1 MGAGNHDRHSP
12 RLHGAWRMSVR
23 SRWDWVRRDLRD
35 DSGGALVEFLGVTV
49 VILVP
54 VIYAVIAAGQ
64 VQAAMFAVEGASR
77 EAARG
82 AVVAGLDV
90 LDSGG
95 NMVDAR
101 AAGAARA
108 SAGVQMA
115 LEDFAVSGQPT
126 VEFECDAEPCFAPGS
141 TVSAYVGV
149 DVPLPGVP
157 SFVVEMLPMSVNVS
171 AVGRSPVDGRVP

>member
-1 MGAGNHDRHSP
+1 MSMKSRLVRARH
-12 RLHGAWRMSVR
+12 
-23 SRWDWVRRDLRD
+23 DLRD

-54 VIYAVIAAGQ
+54 VIYVVIAAAQ
-64 VQAAMFAVEGASR
+64 IQAATFAVEGASR

-95 NMVDAR
+95 NMADAR
-101 AAGAARA
+101 AAGAERA
-108 SAGVQMA
+108 QAGVQLA
-115 LEDFAVSGQPT
+115 LEDFAVNGKPT
-126 VEFECDAEPCFAPGS
+126 VAFECGTDPCFTAGS
-141 TVSAYVGV
+141 SVSAHVSV

-157 SFVVEMLPMSVNVS
+157 SFVVDALPVSVNVA
-171 AVGRSPVDGRVP
+171 AVGRSSVDGLAP

>member
-1 MGAGNHDRHSP
+1 
-12 RLHGAWRMSVR
+12 MSVR
-23 SRWDWVRRDLRD
+23 RRWSRMRRELRD
-35 DSGGALVEFLGVTV
+35 DSGGALVEFLGITV

-64 VQAAMFAVEGASR
+64 IQAAMFAIEGASR

-95 NMVDAR
+95 NMADAR
-101 AAGAARA
+101 AAGATRA
-108 SAGVQMA
+108 QAGVQLA
-115 LEDFAVSGQPT
+115 LEDFAVSGKPT
-126 VEFECDAEPCFAPGS
+126 VGFDCDADPCFAPGS
-141 TVSAYVGV
+141 SVSAHVAV

-157 SFVVEMLPMSVNVS
+157 AFVVEALPVSVKVS
-171 AVGRSPVDGRVP
+171 AVGRSPVDGLVP